1 MWLWKKI
8 YEINN
13 IKLEDAVFVETEEI
27 TTQLKISRNDYINEA
42 VHIYNT
48 LNKRRILKKQ
58 LAKESILTS
67 KVSIEL
73 LREFEKLM
81 DEYEAIWFCL
91 ADLNPSIGT
100 EPGKKRPVVI
110 VQTDLLNETHLST
123 LICPITSNV
132 QQEIELL
139 RVHLKKG
146 QLDKLSDVLV
156 DQLRAIDN
164 KRFISKLGKLNR
176 EQIQQLKSN
185 LKIVLDQ

>member
-1 MWLWKKI
+1 M
-8 YEINN
+8 
-13 IKLEDAVFVETEEI
+13 
-27 TTQLKISRNDYINEA
+27 
-42 VHIYNT
+42 
-48 LNKRRILKKQ
+48 
-58 LAKESILTS
+58 
-67 KVSIEL
+67 
-73 LREFEKLM
+73 
-81 DEYEAIWFCL
+81 

>member
-1 MWLWKKI
+1 MD
-8 YEINN
+8 
-13 IKLEDAVFVETEEI
+13 IKQFD
-27 TTQLKISRNDYINEA
+27 
-42 VHIYNT
+42 
-48 LNKRRILKKQ
+48 
-58 LAKESILTS
+58 
-67 KVSIEL
+67 
-73 LREFEKLM
+73 
-81 DEYEAIWFCL
+81 IWL

-164 KRFISKLGKLNR
+164 KRFISRLGKLNR

-185 LKIVLDQ
+185 LKIVLDL